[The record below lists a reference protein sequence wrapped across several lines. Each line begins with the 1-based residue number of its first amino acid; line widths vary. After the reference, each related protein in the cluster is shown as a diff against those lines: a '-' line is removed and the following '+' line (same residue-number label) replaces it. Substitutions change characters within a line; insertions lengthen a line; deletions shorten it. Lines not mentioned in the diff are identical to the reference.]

1 MPGDPGPSNVE
12 KASRWVF
19 DTDGV
24 ELYEVEAGKPDAD
37 KVVKESRP
45 DGLVSKVIDAD
56 GSWVRYE
63 YDDGGNQTAE
73 ISPAPE
79 GSEETEIAERT
90 YYDIAGRTIAQE
102 SSDGM
107 TTHVDYDRAGR
118 PERVYTSKETSEA
131 DEEGNITTTTTE
143 STLSTTRY
151 NQIGWT
157 LESGDADG
165 VVKNSVYDVLGN
177 SISEEVWAP
186 NTQTPKSTTAYT
198 YDSKKRVKTQ
208 TVVEAGKANV
218 ITFDYDAFG
227 RVLSEVHTKDGVISR
242 DVGTTYDEFGRATKV
257 TDNKTGV
264 VSAFDYAGGSKK
276 TSATNMTFGSVSSTA
291 TVDGLGREDHP
302 DRHTRGSR
310 QALVGR
316 SQCRVGHDQEP
327 AHIGHREGGRGGKC
341 YERDL

>member
-1 MPGDPGPSNVE
+1 MGRACVAFSRRSWTTLDAYGRTIRESDVASSGVDSAWTAHQFDAAGNEIVTTDSIEGATTRWFDARGNVTHDWAPGAGTASPSNVE

-37 KVVKESRP
+37 KVVKEFRP
-45 DGLVSKVIDAD
+45 DGLVSKVIDTD

-186 NTQTPKSTTAYT
+186 NTQDAEV
-198 YDSKKRVKTQ
+198 DHGLHLRLQ
-208 TVVEAGKANV
+208 EARQ
-218 ITFDYDAFG
+218 DPDG
-227 RVLSEVHTKDGVISR
+227 RRGRPGQR
-242 DVGTTYDEFGRATKV
+242 DHVR
-257 TDNKTGV
+257 
-264 VSAFDYAGGSKK
+264 
-276 TSATNMTFGSVSSTA
+276 
-291 TVDGLGREDHP
+291 L
-302 DRHTRGSR
+302 
-310 QALVGR
+310 
-316 SQCRVGHDQEP
+316 
-327 AHIGHREGGRGGKC
+327 
-341 YERDL
+341 